1 VASRKIQLQ
10 PLQLPPDVDPPD
22 GSAITSSLAGTQAAN
37 GWWRSAVDVTLSL
50 VPPSAEEITY
60 SLDDGDPEP
69 YTGPIHVAGDGV
81 HIIKA
86 TTKNGAEHWV
96 GFVVDATG
104 PETSIVR
111 TPATPDGA
119 NGWYVASV
127 RLRVSASDLG
137 GSNVAAIRCVL
148 NPATPPDDLSDF
160 PAGCPY
166 LGAGNFVTVQGV
178 NRLYAIS
185 VDEAGNASDVVVNEW
200 GFDQLAPV
208 PSMGALPDF
217 QTMPTFPVSWSA
229 TDNASGPR
237 VYEVRYRTAPSGS
250 STFGS
255 YTTWQTWTTSL
266 NAMFT
271 GTPGT
276 TYCFSNRARDFAAN
290 TSAWGSTEKCT
301 TLPLDDASMTRSG
314 SWTTINAADL
324 FAGRASRSTSVG
336 ASISASSLRGRV
348 IGVLATFQPGGGT
361 IQLRW
366 NGSTQVTR
374 SLSAGTR
381 QPRQL
386 ITFTLP
392 AVATGTL
399 QVVVSGSG
407 VVEID
412 AAGAHKP

>member
-1 VASRKIQLQ
+1 
-10 PLQLPPDVDPPD
+10 
-22 GSAITSSLAGTQAAN
+22 
-37 GWWRSAVDVTLSL
+37 
-50 VPPSAEEITY
+50 
-60 SLDDGDPEP
+60 
-69 YTGPIHVAGDGV
+69 
-81 HIIKA
+81 
-86 TTKNGAEHWV
+86 
-96 GFVVDATG
+96 
-104 PETSIVR
+104 
-111 TPATPDGA
+111 
-119 NGWYVASV
+119 
-127 RLRVSASDLG
+127 
-137 GSNVAAIRCVL
+137 
-148 NPATPPDDLSDF
+148 
-160 PAGCPY
+160 
-166 LGAGNFVTVQGV
+166 
-178 NRLYAIS
+178 
-185 VDEAGNASDVVVNEW
+185 
-200 GFDQLAPV
+200 
-208 PSMGALPDF
+208 MGALPDF

-237 VYEVRYRTAPSGS
+237 VYEVRYRTASSGS

-271 GTPGT
+271 GSAGT
-276 TYCFSNRARDFAAN
+276 TYCFSTRARDFAAN
-290 TSAWGSTEKCT
+290 TSAWGSTEECT

-366 NGSTQVTR
+366 NGSTKVTR